1 MGYKL
6 DNNMKTSLFTEDLA
20 IAIKNGK
27 YPNKKLIHH
36 SYSRFQCCNPK
47 YTTFVEENGIMMSMT
62 QQYHPY

>member
-20 IAIKNGK
+20 KAIKNRK

-47 YTTFVEENGIMMSMT
+47 YTTFAEENGIMMSMT
-62 QQYHPY
+62 EQYHPY